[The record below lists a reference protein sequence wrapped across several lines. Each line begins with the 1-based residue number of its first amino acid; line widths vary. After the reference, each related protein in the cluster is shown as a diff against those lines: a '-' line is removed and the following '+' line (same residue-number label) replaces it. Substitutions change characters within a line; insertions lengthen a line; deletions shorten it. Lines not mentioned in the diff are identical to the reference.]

1 MQSIKLSKTNIAK
14 KKKKEKKKKK
24 YVRKL
29 IRRKQE
35 KPRVQQLCGSQNEL
49 SNQSCVHVLI
59 FLS

>member
-35 KPRVQQLCGSQNEL
+35 KTPSPTV
-49 SNQSCVHVLI
+49 VWI
-59 FLS
+59 TK